1 MERLFQTII
10 VTEPTVEETTQI
22 LHGLRDKYKAHHR
35 VRITDA
41 ALEAAAKIASRYISD
56 LFMPDKAIDL
66 MN

>member
-1 MERLFQTII
+1 
-10 VTEPTVEETTQI
+10 VEETTQI